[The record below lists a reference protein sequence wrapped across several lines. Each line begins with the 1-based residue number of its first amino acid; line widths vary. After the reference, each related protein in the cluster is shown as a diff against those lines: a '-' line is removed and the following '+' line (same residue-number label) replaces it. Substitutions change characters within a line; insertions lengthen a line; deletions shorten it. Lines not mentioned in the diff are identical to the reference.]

1 MDFLQNNAIL
11 SSGTS
16 NSSTRASTFNNYFSD
31 STRFFDH
38 TRVNITDITT
48 TYTTPLDLR
57 ATPIPDASS
66 MSADVQQQSARSVF
80 KMNPDFWQQARGPP
94 SMPPGPNLGQPPNGG
109 GGGGGGGGTPATATG
124 VPTPPGVG
132 GGLNNTPNNT
142 GVNNNQG
149 GGGNGGAGGGSTTP
163 DSKMMTEKLVNEL
176 QVSGSARMSSSRL
189 EYCSIPSTRRYIRL
203 CACRL

>member
-1 MDFLQNNAIL
+1 MDFLQSNAIL
-11 SSGTS
+11 SSSSSG
-16 NSSTRASTFNNYFSD
+16 STRSSNFNNYFCD

-66 MSADVQQQSARSVF
+66 MSADVQQQSVRSVF

-94 SMPPGPNLGQPPNGG
+94 SIPPGLNLGQPPAGG
-109 GGGGGGGGTPATATG
+109 GGGGGSGGGGTPSTATG
-124 VPTPPGVG
+124 GPTPPGGG

-142 GVNNNQG
+142 GVNNNQA
-149 GGGNGGAGGGSTTP
+149 GGGNGGGGGSTTP

-176 QVSGSARMSSSRL
+176 QVRGAQGIQFRP
-189 EYCSIPSTRRYIRL
+189 PSVLYLSLHIKQRL
-203 CACRL
+203 CACD

>member
-1 MDFLQNNAIL
+1 VDYLQNNATL
-11 SSGTS
+11 NTTANG
-16 NSSTRASTFNNYFSD
+16 NSRSSTFNNYFCD

-66 MSADVQQQSARSVF
+66 MSADVQQQSVRSVF
-80 KMNPDFWQQARGPP
+80 KMNTDFWQQARGPP
-94 SMPPGPNLGQPPNGG
+94 SMPPGPNLGQPPT
-109 GGGGGGGGTPATATG
+109 GGGGGGGTPGTATG
-124 VPTPPGVG
+124 GPTPPGAG

-149 GGGNGGAGGGSTTP
+149 GGGNGVAGGGSTTP

-176 QVSGSARMSSSRL
+176 QVRGA
-189 EYCSIPSTRRYIRL
+189 T
-203 CACRL
+203 

>member
-1 MDFLQNNAIL
+1 VDFLQSNAIL
-11 SSGTS
+11 SGGNNGTA
-16 NSSTRASTFNNYFSD
+16 RASTFNNYFSD

-94 SMPPGPNLGQPPNGG
+94 SMPPGPNLGQPPTGG
-109 GGGGGGGGTPATATG
+109 GGGGGGGGTQGAATG
-124 VPTPPGVG
+124 GPTPPGAA
-132 GGLNNTPNNT
+132 GGLNNTQNNT
-142 GVNNNQG
+142 VVNNNQG
-149 GGGNGGAGGGSTTP
+149 GGGNGGAGGGSSTP

-176 QVSGSARMSSSRL
+176 QVSGPSGMMISRL
-189 EYCSIPSTRRYIRL
+189 EYSSARSARRNVDL
-203 CACRL
+203 CARRF